1 MASDIKNQQ
10 QNELTNEKNNN
21 STSEDA
27 TKTSNETNNIDN
39 DISLELEQVKK
50 KLKLANLVHQDFI
63 KNVSLSIKTSCIG
76 IWSGALVLY
85 EVENDPSKKQ
95 SIANITNCAKE
106 LINYSG
112 DILDF
117 AKSHSSLTATKALAP
132 HILQKIDPKKLV
144 NRVITKLIPS
154 ANYKGIKL
162 VANFQHDLADVVIA
176 DSYRLEAILDQLVSN
191 AINFTEKG
199 SIIIT
204 TNFFAA
210 PTFELENIYN
220 ENNIKNTRAKEDIL
234 QFIVHDTGIGMSK
247 DQQQYLYKQL
257 NNLDSSTSKDSAE
270 EVDLGLGLNL
280 VKQFIFELNSKINVN
295 SHQGKS
301 TTFTLQIPVKL
312 PLVKDIIEDMIN
324 NIANRRL

>member
-1 MASDIKNQQ
+1 M
-10 QNELTNEKNNN
+10 
-21 STSEDA
+21 
-27 TKTSNETNNIDN
+27 
-39 DISLELEQVKK
+39 
-50 KLKLANLVHQDFI
+50 
-63 KNVSLSIKTSCIG
+63 
-76 IWSGALVLY
+76 
-85 EVENDPSKKQ
+85 
-95 SIANITNCAKE
+95 
-106 LINYSG
+106 
-112 DILDF
+112 
-117 AKSHSSLTATKALAP
+117 
-132 HILQKIDPKKLV
+132 
-144 NRVITKLIPS
+144 
-154 ANYKGIKL
+154 
-162 VANFQHDLADVVIA
+162 VIA